1 MHAEI
6 RRDAIA
12 EFVPNPV
19 RVRLVGKDI
28 NESWG
33 DYQIAGV
40 NDGLSVDAVGR
51 DQGDAVADETDVGD
65 RVVTSCR
72 IHDTTAS
79 DGGIEERR
87 RRRWLV
93 GRVQLWRCDLFW
105 FFDLDRRWTW
115 S

>member
-1 MHAEI
+1 M
-6 RRDAIA
+6 
-12 EFVPNPV
+12 NPGATTKLLASTMV
-19 RVRLVGKDI
+19 FP
-28 NESWG
+28 
-33 DYQIAGV
+33 
-40 NDGLSVDAVGR
+40 
-51 DQGDAVADETDVGD
+51 GDAVADETDVGD

-105 FFDLDRRWTW
+105 FFDLDRR
-115 S
+115 